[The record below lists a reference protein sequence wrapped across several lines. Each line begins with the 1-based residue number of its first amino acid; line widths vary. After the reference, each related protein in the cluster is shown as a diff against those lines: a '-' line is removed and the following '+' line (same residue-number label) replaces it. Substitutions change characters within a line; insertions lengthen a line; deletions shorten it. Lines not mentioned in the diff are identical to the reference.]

1 MNKQFFIIDFDSTFT
16 KVEALDELAKIALR
30 GQSDADTKLAE
41 INRIT
46 NSGMDGSMP
55 FSEALQ
61 QRLALLSGNTRNVDE
76 LVAFLKENVS
86 ESFRRNKQAL
96 SIYANQIYIISGG
109 FEEYII
115 PVVAEY
121 GIAADHVFA
130 NKFLFDEQNNI
141 IGYDTTRLL
150 SESGG
155 KVKQVNAMALDGDI
169 HIVGDGYTD
178 LELKESGI
186 AKYFYLYT
194 ENISRTVLAPK
205 ADYVVQSLDE
215 FLYLNNLHR
224 SQSYPKAMIKVLLLE
239 NVHPNAIRILQQ
251 EGYNIEILKEALNE
265 NELIEKIGDVHLLG
279 IRSKTQVSAEV
290 LKHAKKLLA
299 IGTFCIGT
307 NQVDVSAAAQAGIAV
322 FNAPY
327 SNTRSVVE
335 LTIGNIIMLIRN
347 AFTKS
352 VQLHAGQ
359 WEKSATNSFEI
370 RGKALGIIGYGNI
383 GSQLSVLAEALGM
396 QVYFYDIADKL
407 ALGNARRCKSL
418 HELLQLSDIVSLHVD
433 GRDSNT
439 NLIGEA
445 ELALMKKGS
454 LLLNLSRGHIV
465 NLEAVHAALITQHL
479 AGAAFDVYPYE
490 PSSNNEPF
498 VTPVQ
503 NLPNVILTPHIGG
516 STEEAQANIGEFV
529 PYKMLNYINKGDTYG
544 SVNLPEVQ
552 LPEFSDAHRLLHIHR
567 NVPGILAKINA
578 VFAKYNVNIHA
589 QYLKTNDNIGY
600 VITDVAAGYSEEII
614 NEIKNVEGTIRF
626 RSIFN

>member
-1 MNKQFFIIDFDSTFT
+1 MNKQFFVIDFDSTFT

-30 GQSDADTKLAE
+30 GQSDAETKLAE

-61 QRLALLSGNTRNVDE
+61 QRLALLSGNTKDIDE

-86 ESFRRNKQAL
+86 ESFKCNKQAL

-121 GIAADHVFA
+121 GITSDHVFA
-130 NKFLFDEQNNI
+130 NKFLFDEQHNI

-150 SESGG
+150 SKSGG
-155 KVKQVNAMALDGDI
+155 KVKQVNAMDLDGDI

-178 LELKESGI
+178 LELKESGV

-307 NQVDVSAAAQAGIAV
+307 NQIDVSAAAQAGIAV

-465 NLEAVHAALITQHL
+465 NLEAVHAALSTQHL

-490 PSSNNEPF
+490 PSSNNEQF